1 MRSLLWVS
9 WVWCIAAAAC
19 THAAP
24 VKCPEPVQPVA
35 AVPGSGEPQP
45 PPPRAPDLDDPGVI
59 SQSQAFLAAFD
70 KADIATVRSMLGASF
85 VNFQRARFYDGAYVG
100 KALQGRIDRK
110 LPVRSRTCKDER
122 VFRGPGVAIYV
133 GSCSEQIPAN
143 ADMPATS
150 YEGWETIA
158 WVPEGGAW
166 KVAHWQGQ
174 KGGIEAEREDWNE
187 AFRKSTSFKT
197 TANQHLIDSVRGRKP
212 GLALDVA
219 MGQGRNALYLA
230 AQKWRVTGVD
240 ISDEGIRMAKEAAA
254 KDRLKLVTVQADIT
268 KYDFGTARWDLVTL
282 IYAGDDPKL
291 IERIKPSIRKGGLF
305 VVEYF
310 HEDATQGT
318 GIGGFATGELAAL
331 FADGWKILKD
341 QVVEDIADWSLRK
354 TKLVRFVAEKK

>member
-9 WVWCIAAAAC
+9 WVVASAAC

-24 VKCPEPVQPVA
+24 VKCPEPVQA
-35 AVPGSGEPQP
+35 APGSGESQP
-45 PPPRAPDLDDPGVI
+45 EPPPRAPELDDPGVI
-59 SQSQAFLAAFD
+59 SQSQAFLAAVD
-70 KADIATVRSMLGASF
+70 KADLATFRSMLGASF
-85 VNFQRARFYDGAYVG
+85 VNFQRARFYDGPYFG
-100 KALQGRIDRK
+100 NILQSRIDRK
-110 LPVRSRTCKDER
+110 LPTRSRTCKDER

-133 GSCSEQIPAN
+133 GLCTEQIPAH
-143 ADMPATS
+143 ADTPTTS
-150 YEGWETIA
+150 SEGWDTIV
-158 WVPEGGAW
+158 WVPDGSTW
-166 KVAHWQGQ
+166 KVAHWHWQ
-174 KGGIEAEREDWNE
+174 KGGIEAEQDDWNE
-187 AFRKSTSFKT
+187 TYRKATHFKT

-254 KDRLKLVTVQADIT
+254 KDKLKLQAVQADID

-291 IERIKPSIRKGGLF
+291 IARIKPSIRKGGLF
-305 VVEYF
+305 VVEFF
-310 HEDATQGT
+310 HENATQGT

-331 FADGWKILKD
+331 FADGWKIVKD
-341 QVVEDIADWSLRK
+341 EVAEDVADWSLRK
-354 TKLVRFVAEKK
+354 TKLVRFTAEKK

>member
-9 WVWCIAAAAC
+9 WIAAAAAC

-24 VKCPEPVQPVA
+24 VKCPESTAA
-35 AVPGSGEPQP
+35 AVVPSDSPP
-45 PPPRAPDLDDPGVI
+45 APPPRAPELDDHGVI
-59 SQSQAFLAAFD
+59 SQSQAFLAAID
-70 KADIATVRSMLGASF
+70 KADVATFQSMLGVSF
-85 VNFQRARFYDGAYVG
+85 VNFQRARFYDAAYFS
-100 KALQGRIDRK
+100 KALKGRIDRK
-110 LPVRSRTCKDER
+110 LPPRSRTCKDER
-122 VFRGPGVAIYV
+122 VFRGPNVAIYV
-133 GSCSEQIPAN
+133 GACVEQIPAH
-143 ADMPATS
+143 ADSPSTI

-158 WVPEGGAW
+158 WVPEGGVW

-187 AFRKSTSFKT
+187 AYRKSTSFKT

-230 AQKWRVTGVD
+230 SQKWRVTGVD

-254 KDRLKLVTVQADIT
+254 KAKLKLQTVQADNN

-291 IERIKPSIRKGGLF
+291 VERIKPSIRKGGLF

-331 FADGWKILKD
+331 FADGWKIVKD
-341 QVVEDIADWSLRK
+341 EVVEDVADWTLRK
-354 TKLVRFVAEKK
+354 TKLVRFLAEKQ